1 MSFVHFAALRLGYY
15 NSSTDSDPIVSSVA
29 DTRFIEA
36 YFKSLATSGDNRGLY
51 LRMDFAAV
59 GGGDGARIYALAKAA
74 IATMQGL
81 HATAQIATG
90 GSITGLIDGVRATLA
105 TSSGLTLSGGSAY
118 ALRVDSDLGSAVT
131 GMTKAAFFGVS
142 DVNGTNKMPLFMD
155 LSGMEATTDGS
166 TMYWYNASGE
176 TFACKGGLKI
186 STPDGELYIPI
197 GTVT

>member
-15 NSSTDSDPIVSSVA
+15 DSSTNNDPIVSDKA

-36 YFKSLATSGDNRGLY
+36 YFKSMATSGDNRGLY

-74 IATMQGL
+74 IGTMQGL

-90 GSITGLIDGVRATLA
+90 GSITGLIDGIRATIA

-118 ALRVDSDLGSAVT
+118 ALRVDSDLASAVT
-131 GMTKAAFFGVS
+131 GMTKAAFLNFT
-142 DVNGTNKMPLFMD
+142 DLNDTNKMPLFAD
-155 LSGMEATTDGS
+155 FSGLSKGDGATNTQ
-166 TMYWYNASGE
+166 WYKSGGL
-176 TFACKGGLKI
+176 TFACKGGFKI
-186 STPDGELYIPI
+186 TTSDGTFYIPY
-197 GTVT
+197 GTLS